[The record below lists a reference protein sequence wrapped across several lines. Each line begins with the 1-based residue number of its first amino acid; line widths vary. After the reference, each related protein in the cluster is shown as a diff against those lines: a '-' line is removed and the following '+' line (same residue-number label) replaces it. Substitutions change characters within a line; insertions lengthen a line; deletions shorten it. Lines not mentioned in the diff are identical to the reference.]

1 MRRLYTNNINR
12 IFDENT
18 KSIGFLTPGGQCD
31 FLPQHSQDLFQ
42 VFYIFAF
49 FNIFIV
55 QVLHRNLPAVVTIA
69 GLIVKRGNCIC
80 THDWEECHFA
90 KLVCQ
95 TMLLF

>member
-95 TMLLF
+95 TMLFF